1 MQFIISGIKK
11 TSLLDYPDKISA
23 IVFTQ
28 GCNFRCG
35 FCHNP
40 GLLQVNSKKDIYSVD
55 VFFEFLKNRVG
66 KLDGVVITG
75 GEATLQKDLIPFM
88 QEVKNLGFLIKLDTN
103 GYRPD
108 VVQDVINQGLVD
120 YFAMDIKAPLDK
132 YSFVTNVDI
141 DTDKIVKSID
151 LIMNSNIPYEFRTTV
166 MKSQLSYEDFEK
178 IGELIKGADRYYLQR
193 FEAKT
198 DILDETLKNE
208 ITYSDEE
215 FEKIV
220 EILKKK
226 IKNVAL
232 RL

>member
-1 MQFIISGIKK
+1 MQFLIGGVQK

-35 FCHNP
+35 YCHNP

-220 EILKKK
+220 EILKTK

>member
-1 MQFIISGIKK
+1 MQFIISGIQK

-35 FCHNP
+35 YCHNP

-166 MKSQLSYEDFEK
+166 MKSQLTYEDFEK
-178 IGELIKGADRYYLQR
+178 IAELIKGADRYYLQK

-198 DILDETLKNE
+198 DIWDSTLKNE
-208 ITYSDEE
+208 VTYSDNE
-215 FEKIV
+215 FKEIID
-220 EILKKK
+220 ILKQK
-226 IKNVAL
+226 IKLVEL
-232 RL
+232 R

>member
-1 MQFIISGIKK
+1 MQFIISGIQK
-11 TSLLDYPDKISA
+11 TSLLDYPDKIRA

-35 FCHNP
+35 YCHNP

-151 LIMNSNIPYEFRTTV
+151 LIMKSNIPYEFRTTV
-166 MKSQLSYEDFEK
+166 MKSQLTYEDFEK
-178 IGELIKGADRYYLQR
+178 IAELIKGADRYFLQK

-198 DILDETLKNE
+198 DIWDSTLKNE
-208 ITYSDEE
+208 VTYSDNE
-215 FEKIV
+215 FKEII
-220 EILKKK
+220 EILKQK
-226 IKNVAL
+226 IKLVEL
-232 RL
+232 R

>member
-1 MQFIISGIKK
+1 MQFLIGGVQK

-35 FCHNP
+35 YCHNP

-151 LIMNSNIPYEFRTTV
+151 LIMKSNIPYEFRTTV
-166 MKSQLSYEDFEK
+166 MKSQLTYEDFEK
-178 IGELIKGADRYYLQR
+178 IAELIKGADRYYLQK

-198 DILDETLKNE
+198 DIWDSTLKNE
-208 ITYSDEE
+208 VTYSDNE
-215 FEKIV
+215 FK
-220 EILKKK
+220 EIIENLKQK
-226 IKNVAL
+226 IKLVEL
-232 RL
+232 R

>member
-1 MQFIISGIKK
+1 MQFIISGIQK

-35 FCHNP
+35 YCHNP

-151 LIMNSNIPYEFRTTV
+151 LIMKSNIPYEFRTTV
-166 MKSQLSYEDFEK
+166 MKSQLTYEDFEK
-178 IGELIKGADRYYLQR
+178 IAELIKGADRYFLQK

-198 DILDETLKNE
+198 DIWDSTLKNE
-208 ITYSDEE
+208 VTYSDNE
-215 FEKIV
+215 FKEII
-220 EILKKK
+220 EILKQK
-226 IKNVAL
+226 IKLVEL
-232 RL
+232 R

>member
-1 MQFIISGIKK
+1 MQFLIGGVQK

-35 FCHNP
+35 YCHNP

-151 LIMNSNIPYEFRTTV
+151 LIMKSNIPYEFRTTV
-166 MKSQLSYEDFEK
+166 MKSQLTYEDFEK
-178 IGELIKGADRYYLQR
+178 IADLIKGADRYYLQK

-198 DILDETLKNE
+198 DIWDSTLKNE
-208 ITYSDEE
+208 VTYSDNE
-215 FEKIV
+215 FKEII
-220 EILKKK
+220 EILKQK
-226 IKNVAL
+226 IKLVEL
-232 RL
+232 R

>member
-1 MQFIISGIKK
+1 MQFLIGGVQK

-35 FCHNP
+35 YCHNP

-151 LIMNSNIPYEFRTTV
+151 LIMKSNIPYEFRTTV
-166 MKSQLSYEDFEK
+166 MKSQLSYDDFEK

-198 DILDETLKNE
+198 EILDETLKNE
-208 ITYSDEE
+208 ITYSNDEFSE
-215 FEKIV
+215 IIS
-220 EILKKK
+220 ILKKN
-226 IKNVAL
+226 IKLVEL
-232 RL
+232 R

>member
-1 MQFIISGIKK
+1 MQFLIGGVQK

-35 FCHNP
+35 YCHNP

-151 LIMNSNIPYEFRTTV
+151 LIMKSNIPYEFRTTV

-178 IGELIKGADRYYLQR
+178 IGELIKGADKYYLQK

-198 DILDETLKNE
+198 EILDETLKKE
-208 ITYSDEE
+208 ITYSNDEFSE
-215 FEKIV
+215 IIS
-220 EILKKK
+220 ILKKN
-226 IKNVAL
+226 IKLVEL
-232 RL
+232 R

>member
-1 MQFIISGIKK
+1 MQFIISGIQK

-35 FCHNP
+35 YCHNP

-108 VVQDVINQGLVD
+108 VVQDVINQG
-120 YFAMDIKAPLDK
+120 
-132 YSFVTNVDI
+132 
-141 DTDKIVKSID
+141 
-151 LIMNSNIPYEFRTTV
+151 
-166 MKSQLSYEDFEK
+166 
-178 IGELIKGADRYYLQR
+178 
-193 FEAKT
+193 
-198 DILDETLKNE
+198 
-208 ITYSDEE
+208 
-215 FEKIV
+215 
-220 EILKKK
+220 
-226 IKNVAL
+226 
-232 RL
+232 

>member
-1 MQFIISGIKK
+1 MQFIISGIQK

-35 FCHNP
+35 YCHNP

-151 LIMNSNIPYEFRTTV
+151 LIMKSNIPYEFRTTV
-166 MKSQLSYEDFEK
+166 MKSQLTYEDFEK
-178 IGELIKGADRYYLQR
+178 IADLIKGADRYYLQK

-198 DILDETLKNE
+198 DIWDSTLKNE
-208 ITYSDEE
+208 VTYSDNE
-215 FEKIV
+215 FKEII
-220 EILKKK
+220 EILKQK
-226 IKNVAL
+226 IKLVEL
-232 RL
+232 R

>member
-220 EILKKK
+220 EILKTK

>member
-35 FCHNP
+35 YCHNP

-151 LIMNSNIPYEFRTTV
+151 LIMKSNIPYEFRTTV

-178 IGELIKGADRYYLQR
+178 SLSE
-193 FEAKT
+193 
-198 DILDETLKNE
+198 
-208 ITYSDEE
+208 
-215 FEKIV
+215 
-220 EILKKK
+220 
-226 IKNVAL
+226 
-232 RL
+232 

>member
-35 FCHNP
+35 YCHNP
-40 GLLQVNSKKDIYSVD
+40 GLLQVNSKQDIYSVD

-88 QEVKNLGFLIKLDTN
+88 QEVKKLGFLIKLDTN

-120 YFAMDIKAPLDK
+120 YFAMDIKAPWDK

-151 LIMNSNIPYEFRTTV
+151 LIMKSNIPYEFRTTV
-166 MKSQLSYEDFEK
+166 MKSQLTYDDFEK
-178 IGELIKGADRYYLQR
+178 IGELIKGADRYYLQK

-198 DILDETLKNE
+198 EIFDENLKSEVTYLDDEFKE
-208 ITYSDEE
+208 I
-215 FEKIV
+215 IN
-220 EILKKK
+220 ILKKYVK
-226 IKNVAL
+226 DVSL
-232 RL
+232 R